1 MHGNRTSWRPC
12 PHQIQTNRGEVH
24 VWRCP
29 VSLSTK
35 RAGGWV
41 QILSSDERIRAARFV
56 FKKDRVQFIVARA
69 FLRVLLGRYL
79 HRLPEAIRFTYG
91 ENGKPGLPAHASDGP
106 FGFNIAHAGDWI
118 VCAVAP
124 SSQIGVDIECAHRGL
139 DVSSLGDSIL
149 SDGEQEALR
158 SLPIG
163 ERITSFLAC
172 WTRKEAYLKSM
183 GLGLQVPLDT
193 FEVSV
198 RPSERPRIVSIDG
211 NQDRAEHWFLEEFSP
226 TERYA
231 GAVVIRGSGWRVIY
245 HDFVFETDL
254 FGQPTSTYAS

>member
-1 MHGNRTSWRPC
+1 
-12 PHQIQTNRGEVH
+12 
-24 VWRCP
+24 
-29 VSLSTK
+29 
-35 RAGGWV
+35 
-41 QILSSDERIRAARFV
+41 V
-56 FKKDRVQFIVARA
+56 FKKDRVKFIVARA

-79 HRLPEAIRFTYG
+79 HRLPGAIRFTYG

-124 SSQIGVDIECAHRGL
+124 SNHVGVDIECPPGGL
-139 DVSSLGDSIL
+139 DVLSLGDSIL

-183 GLGLQVPLDT
+183 GLGLQVPLDS

-211 NQDRAEHWFLEEFSP
+211 RQDRAEHWFMEEFAP
-226 TERYA
+226 TQGYA
-231 GAVVIRGSGWRVIY
+231 GAVVAPGKDWNVVYLNFAIESRAV
-245 HDFVFETDL
+245 HETI
-254 FGQPTSTYAS
+254 SVRA

>member
-1 MHGNRTSWRPC
+1 MRRNKTNWRPC
-12 PHQIQTNRGEVH
+12 PDRIRTIQGEVH

-29 VSLSTK
+29 LNLSAK
-35 RAGGWV
+35 RAGGWYRV
-41 QILSSDERIRAARFV
+41 LSSDELIRAGRFL
-56 FKKDRVQFIVARA
+56 FKKDRVQFIVARV

-79 HRLPEAIRFTYG
+79 RRLPGAIRFTYG
-91 ENGKPGLPAHASDGP
+91 ENGKPGLPAHTIHGP

-124 SSQIGVDIECAHRGL
+124 SSQIGVDIECPRRGL
-139 DVSSLGDSIL
+139 DVLLLGDSFL

-158 SLPIG
+158 SLPVG

-183 GLGLQVPLDT
+183 GKGLQVPLDS

-198 RPSERPRIVSIDG
+198 RPSERPRMVAIDG
-211 NQDRAEHWFLEEFSP
+211 NQDRAEHWFMEEFAP
-226 TERYA
+226 TQGYA
-231 GAVVIRGSGWRVIY
+231 GAVVAPGRNWKVVYR
-245 HDFVFETDL
+245 DFALE
-254 FGQPTSTYAS
+254 SRASHEKMSVKA